1 MSRIG
6 FNREPP
12 TRYEEMVEN
21 RLKRREAIAQA
32 QAQMDATRSAMVSH
46 INSVAAGQ
54 VQLGEMILRSKVNKS
69 A

>member
-6 FNREPP
+6 FNKEPL
-12 TRYEEMVEN
+12 TRYEVIVEN
-21 RLKRREAIAQA
+21 RLKRREAILRAQE
-32 QAQMDATRSAMVSH
+32 QMESTRSAMVSH

-54 VQLGEMILRSKVNKS
+54 VQLGEMMLRSKVNKS

>member
-1 MSRIG
+1 MSKIG

-12 TRYEEMVEN
+12 TRYEVIVEN
-21 RLKRREAIAQA
+21 RLKRREAILRARE
-32 QAQMDATRSAMVSH
+32 QMETTRSAMVSH

-54 VQLGEMILRSKVNKS
+54 VQLGEMTLRNKVNKS

>member
-1 MSRIG
+1 MSKVG

-12 TRYEEMVEN
+12 TRYEVIVEN
-21 RLKRREAIAQA
+21 RLKRREAILRARE
-32 QAQMDATRSAMVSH
+32 QMETTRSAMVSH

-54 VQLGEMILRSKVNKS
+54 VQLGEMTLRNKVNKS

>member
-6 FNREPP
+6 FNKEPP
-12 TRYEEMVEN
+12 TRYEVIVEN
-21 RLKRREAIAQA
+21 RLKRREAILRAQE
-32 QAQMDATRSAMVSH
+32 QMESTRSAMVSH

-54 VQLGEMILRSKVNKS
+54 VQLGEMMLRSKVNKS